1 MVSYQHSES
10 SSLSAAA
17 SGGVSGDGSDV
28 LNTANLNTISGNGS
42 KGGLGTRSRSLVSI
56 STSSS
61 KLDVHCSN
69 VELLEAVDDVNGCLH
84 GRVGRALVAVCLD
97 LHASSDTGEG
107 FAASEIGDVDESVVP
122 GGEDVAHCEDIS

>member
-17 SGGVSGDGSDV
+17 SSGVSGDGSDV
-28 LNTANLNTISGNGS
+28 LNTPNLNTISGNGS
-42 KGGLGTRSRSLVSI
+42 KSRLGTRSRGLVSV
-56 STSSS
+56 STSGSE
-61 KLDVHCSN
+61 LDVDCSD

-84 GRVGRALVAVCLD
+84 GRVRRALVTVG
-97 LHASSDTGEG
+97 LHLHTSSNTGEG

-122 GGEDVAHCEDIS
+122 GGKDVAHCEDIS